1 MIDAMLDNLRASF
14 DSGRT
19 RLLEWRDRQL
29 SQLHKL
35 LHENQQQLLA
45 AVHEDLGK
53 CAFEAAT
60 TELQLVATEIAY
72 ARRHLRRWL
81 RRQRAATPLIA
92 QFARSWTVAEP
103 KGVVLIMG
111 AWNYPLQLLGA
122 PLVGAIAA
130 GNAVLLKPSELAPH
144 TATAWAE
151 LVPRYLDSGCFA
163 VMQGG
168 IAETTELL
176 KRRFDHIFYTGGG
189 RVARIVMTAAAQ
201 HLTPV
206 TLELGGKSPCIVAA
220 DADIDVTAKRIA
232 WGKFL
237 NAGQTCIAPDYVLVE
252 RSVAPQLVAALKC
265 WLTTFYG
272 ADPTISPDYARIVNE
287 AHFDRLIALLADQRI
302 VHGGRNDRQG
312 RYIEPTLVSDPPPGS
327 ALMQEEIFGPILPVI
342 AVDSIDVA
350 IDFAH
355 QRPKPLALYVF
366 STTRSVQDRIIAKLS
381 AGNVCVNDTLMFMAA
396 STLPFGGV
404 GASGMGRYHGWYG
417 FDTFSHTK
425 SVMRRSWWPDP
436 SWRYPP
442 FTARKLSILKRLW

>member
-1 MIDAMLDNLRASF
+1 MIDAMLDNLRAGF

-19 RLLEWRDRQL
+19 RDISWRDEQL
-29 SQLHKL
+29 LQLQQL
-35 LHENQQQLLA
+35 LRENQQQLLA
-45 AVHEDLGK
+45 AVQEDLGK

-72 ARRHLRRWL
+72 ARRHLRRWV
-81 RRQRAATPLIA
+81 RPQRVATPLIA
-92 QFARSWTVAEP
+92 QPARSWTIAEP

-111 AWNYPLQLLGA
+111 AWNYPLQLVGA

-130 GNAVLLKPSELAPH
+130 GNAVLLKPSELAPR
-144 TATAWAE
+144 TAGAWAE
-151 LVPRYLDSGCFA
+151 LVPKYLDTACFA

-168 IAETTELL
+168 VAETTEVLI
-176 KRRFDHIFYTGGG
+176 RRFDHIFYTGGS

-220 DADIDVTAKRIA
+220 DADIEVTAKRVS

-252 RSVAPQLVAALKC
+252 RGVAPQLLAALKH
-265 WLTTFYG
+265 WLTEFYG
-272 ADPTISPDYARIVNE
+272 HDPALSPDYARIVNE
-287 AHFDRLIALLADQRI
+287 AHFDRLIALLAGQSV
-302 VHGGRNDRQG
+302 VHGGRHERTT
-312 RYIEPTLVSDPPPGS
+312 RYLEPTLVSDSSAGS

-342 AVDSIDVA
+342 AVDNIDAA
-350 IDFAH
+350 IHFVRERH
-355 QRPKPLALYVF
+355 KPLALYVF
-366 STTRSVQDRIIAKLS
+366 SNTRSVQDRIIAQLS
-381 AGNVCVNDTLMFMAA
+381 AGNVCINDTLMFMAA
-396 STLPFGGV
+396 PELPFGGI

-425 SVMRRSWWPDP
+425 SVMRRWWWPDP

-442 FTARKLSILKRLW
+442 FSARKLRILRRLF